1 MGVGYPVTETGPN
14 LTHFFKLLFAFE
26 MLYTTS
32 ISTIKLSVLS
42 FYLRVFFANS
52 TLFRATKVTMAIV
65 CIWTVAN
72 VLQVSIICR
81 TFIKLQWASGLI
93 HKAVCSKHIA
103 SYVAIGSFNIIT
115 DVVILVLPLPI
126 LWKLDTSRATKS
138 GLTIIFFMGLG

>member
-1 MGVGYPVTETGPN
+1 MGVGYPVTETGPT

-52 TLFRATKVTMAIV
+52 TLHRATKATAAIV
-65 CIWTVAN
+65 CAWTVAN

-81 TFIKLQWASGLI
+81 TFVKLEWAPGLI